1 MAEVHSL
8 SFYNYM
14 LLLIDYSV
22 NNTLCCCIRT
32 NLVSTSMLSTSRSLL
47 DANPADFLLSEE
59 QANRAQARPNAIEG
73 HGSTI
78 LVMHDAV
85 DSKPHLI
92 ANEESA
98 VASEFTEAFVVGGI

>member
-22 NNTLCCCIRT
+22 NNTLYCCIRT

-47 DANPADFLLSEE
+47 VNPADFLLSEE
-59 QANRAQARPNAIEG
+59 QANRAQARPNVIEG